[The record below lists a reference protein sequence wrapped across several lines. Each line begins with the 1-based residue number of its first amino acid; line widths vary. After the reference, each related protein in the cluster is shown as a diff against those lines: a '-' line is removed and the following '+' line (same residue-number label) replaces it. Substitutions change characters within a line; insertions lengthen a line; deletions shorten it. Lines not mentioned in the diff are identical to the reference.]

1 MKPKQ
6 GGLEIEMENNIKYW
20 LRENLSTLP
29 MSLRYEEL
37 LELNE
42 PILIS
47 SVLKITEVLLS
58 RQRAEI
64 VGEIRKMKKGKPEI
78 KYRMVSDR
86 VDWLND
92 GYQLALSDILSALE
106 KGEK

>member
-1 MKPKQ
+1 MTKPKQ
-6 GGLEIEMENNIKYW
+6 AGWEIEMENNIKYW

-64 VGEIRKMKKGKPEI
+64 VERIKNMPGTIPLGELSTIVWFRKDD
-78 KYRMVSDR
+78 V
-86 VDWLND
+86 
-92 GYQLALSDILSALE
+92 LSALE
-106 KGEK
+106 SGEGER